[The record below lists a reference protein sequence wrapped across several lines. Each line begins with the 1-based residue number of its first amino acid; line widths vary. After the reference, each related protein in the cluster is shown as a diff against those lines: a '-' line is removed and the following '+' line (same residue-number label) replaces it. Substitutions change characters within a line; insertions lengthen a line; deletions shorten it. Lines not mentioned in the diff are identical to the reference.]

1 MKSVYIETT
10 IPSFITARPSRDV
23 LIAGQQAATVL
34 WWENERNNYRLY
46 VSEHVIAE
54 CRRCDANMALKRI
67 VLIKGIAVLPN
78 TAEIADLAGVYLKI
92 LGIPERAKVD
102 CAHLATCVPNGTT
115 YLLS

>member
-34 WWENERNNYRLY
+34 WWENERHNYKLY

-54 CRRCDANMALKRI
+54 CRRGDVSVAQKRI
-67 VLIKGIAVLPN
+67 ALIN
-78 TAEIADLAGVYLKI
+78 
-92 LGIPERAKVD
+92 
-102 CAHLATCVPNGTT
+102 
-115 YLLS
+115 